1 MEKEYNL
8 EVSISQGDLVASI
21 KVVTRTDDI
30 TTLSASDIYEKLNE
44 AGVKY
49 GIWNEVISQIAHDKP
64 VNKWVTIAKGEKPS
78 EGKDGYVKYHFNK
91 DGRRAKLKED
101 ASGRVNIKDMNL
113 IDNVKNG
120 DILCEL
126 VPPEIGKSGM
136 SVKGEEILGKVGA
149 PGKLPSGKNVE
160 VSEDG
165 NRLIASIDG
174 MVVCEESQVHVEPIY
189 VVDKVD
195 SSTGNV
201 RFNGSVVVNGEIG
214 DGFEVHAGEDVT
226 VAMSVGRVIINAGGD
241 IKIAGGILGQ
251 EKAQI
256 TAEGSIQVKF
266 IQDAHLKASKE
277 IIVEDYVRNSEITA
291 SGPVIVKSPSGWIT
305 GSSVSSEAWIYCHNI
320 GHETN
325 PLDTRLIIGHNP
337 RLIDEREN
345 LKAQLIEKIGDFLKL
360 QASITKLRMIKAK
373 TTLSSQQESL
383 HEKILNAIE
392 TIRHH
397 IIDTDKRI
405 HEITEKINTV
415 FSGNIYIDG
424 IANAGTSIIL
434 GKATREITE
443 SRIKTQFS
451 LDNYEITE
459 SEFVML
465 PEIKEYLES
474 E

>member
-1 MEKEYNL
+1 MEKEYNI

-21 KVVTRTDDI
+21 KVVPLSDEI
-30 TTLSASDIYEKLNE
+30 TSLGASDIHEHLSE

-49 GIWNEVISQIAHDKP
+49 GIWNDVVSQIAHDKP
-64 VNKWVTIAKGEKPS
+64 LNKWVTIAKGEKPS
-78 EGKDGYVKYHFNK
+78 EGKDGYVDYHFNK
-91 DGRRAKLKED
+91 DGRKAKLKED

-113 IDNVKNG
+113 IDNVKTG
-120 DILCEL
+120 DILCQL

-165 NRLIASIDG
+165 NRLIAAIDG
-174 MVVCEESQVHVEPIY
+174 MVVWEESQVHVEPIY

-201 RFNGSVVVNGEIG
+201 RFNGSVVVNGEVG
-214 DGFEVHAGEDVT
+214 DGFEIHAGEDIT
-226 VAMSVGRVIINAGGD
+226 IALSVGRVIMHAGGN
-241 IKIAGGILGQ
+241 IKIAGGVLGQ

-256 TAEGSIQVKF
+256 TADGSIQVKF
-266 IQDAHLKASKE
+266 IQDAHLKSKKE
-277 IIVEDYVRNSEITA
+277 IIVEDYIRNSEITA
-291 SGPVIVKSPSGWIT
+291 SGPVIVKNPSGWIT
-305 GSSVSSEAWIYCHNI
+305 GSTVSSEAWIYCHTI

-345 LKAQLIEKIGDFLKL
+345 LKALVIEKIGDFLKL
-360 QASITKLRMIKAK
+360 QASITKLRMIKA
-373 TTLSSQQESL
+373 TTKLSEQQENL
-383 HEKILNAIE
+383 NEKILNAIE
-392 TIRHH
+392 TIRHNLMAS
-397 IIDTDKRI
+397 DERI
-405 HEITEKINTV
+405 HEITERINTV

-424 IANAGTSIIL
+424 IINAGTRIML

-443 SRIKTQFS
+443 SHMKTQFS
-451 LDNYEITE
+451 LDNFEITE

-465 PEIKEYLES
+465 PEIKEYLGS